1 MEVLMNMQLSNLQPP
16 KGINLVNCTF
26 DELLSM
32 PPLVEEKPPQ
42 QQVMSL
48 IPTTTTTRDI
58 IKEELAKDWL
68 DFADVRPSS
77 VKAYNKGIK
86 TFFKFCREN
95 RITQPKRKDVIA
107 FRTEELMRFKP
118 STVRSHVLAVRLFF
132 KWLASKELYPNI
144 ADNVKSP
151 KVSYSHKKLSLT
163 KEALHDMLVSIDTS
177 TIVGKRNKA
186 IFALLA
192 SCGLRRI
199 EVIRLDI
206 GDIYQNG
213 DKYMMKIW
221 GKGRDGKD
229 DDILL
234 PNMTKE
240 LIDEYL
246 AEREKKTG
254 KKLSKSQPVFA
265 PTGGKRSRFYGDRL
279 REDSVSQLIKNIF
292 RANGRDDP
300 MLTCHSLRH
309 SFATIALK
317 EGIDIEKV
325 RMCLRH
331 HSIQTTEIYRHD
343 IERNLNDT
351 ENVVADAIFN
361 VNNDE

>member
-1 MEVLMNMQLSNLQPP
+1 MENLMNMQLSDLQPP
-16 KGINLVNCTF
+16 KGINLINCTF
-26 DELLSM
+26 DELPSI
-32 PPLVEEKPPQ
+32 PPLVEAEPQQ

-48 IPTTTTTRDI
+48 MPTTTTIRDV

-86 TFFKFCREN
+86 NFFKFCREN
-95 RITQPKRKDVIA
+95 GITQPTRRDVIA
-107 FRTEELMRFKP
+107 FRTEELMRFKTA
-118 STVRSHVLAVRLFF
+118 TVRSHVLAVRLFF

-163 KEALHDMLVSIDTS
+163 KEELHDILCSIDTS
-177 TIVGKRNKA
+177 TLVGKRNKA
-186 IFALLA
+186 IFAVLA
-192 SCGLRRI
+192 TCGLRRI
-199 EVIRLDI
+199 EVVRLDI
-206 GDIYQNG
+206 GDIYQVG

-229 DDILL
+229 DDVLL

-240 LIDEYL
+240 LIDDYL
-246 AEREKKTG
+246 AEREKKAG
-254 KKLSKSQPVFA
+254 KKLSKSQQLFE
-265 PTGGKRSRFYGDRL
+265 PTGSRRSNLYRGRL
-279 REDSVSQLIKNIF
+279 REDSISRIIKDVF
-292 RANGRDDP
+292 RANGKDDP

-309 SFATIALK
+309 SFATIALQSSV
-317 EGIDIEKV
+317 DISKV
-325 RMCLRH
+325 ARCLRH
-331 HSIQTTEIYRHD
+331 RSTQTTEIYRHD

-351 ENVVADAIFN
+351 ENIVADAIFGN
-361 VNNDE
+361 DVNE